1 MVGGR
6 HTAAGEFGIVDRP
19 DIKSVLGRVLLR
31 EGHGDGFVG
40 CGRRPSGVGEASV
53 VPMEWL
59 GRRPDGLALLAGIFD
74 DDAHA
79 VSAIVVGE
87 VANDPYSGMVH
98 LNDSGDALRGSEPEH
113 RNRGGMWHGIAVERD
128 HFERMSRQR
137 QAANFCRA
145 SIQNMKE
152 DALTLLYSQ

>member
-1 MVGGR
+1 MISR
-6 HTAAGEFGIVDRP
+6 LHAATPEGDVVNRP
-19 DIKSVLGRVLLR
+19 KIKSVLRRVLLGESHRDSFVRRGGCLGIR
-31 EGHGDGFVG
+31 EAG
-40 CGRRPSGVGEASV
+40 V
-53 VPMEWL
+53 VPVKRL
-59 GRRPDGLALLAGIFD
+59 GGRPDGLAFLAGILH

-79 VSAIVVGE
+79 VAAIIIGE
-87 VANDPYSGMVH
+87 VAHDPYSGMIH

-113 RNRGGMWHGIAVERD
+113 RNGGGMWHGIAIERD